1 MWTTFVP
8 DLIVTAVGALLTVLL
23 AAAGFFIK
31 VHLDRRAAIAFILRE
46 LAMRR
51 AFRPIAHPKRFKLGE
66 NDEELARISS
76 SIRTFRDSVLRC
88 QERVG
93 AASRT
98 HDVLNEMVRS
108 CNRFLTDSRRDPGGF
123 LIALESLR
131 LRLDRHARKLR
142 EIYPRMPEG
151 LAGSMDR

>member
-1 MWTTFVP
+1 MWITFVP
-8 DLIVTAVGALLTVLL
+8 DLIVTAVGALLTVAF
-23 AAAGFFIK
+23 AAAGFLIK
-31 VHLDRRAAIAFILRE
+31 VHLDRRAAVAFVLRE

-51 AFRPIAHPKRFKLGE
+51 AFRAITHPKRVRIGE
-66 NDEELARISS
+66 NNEELGRISS
-76 SIRTFRDSVLRC
+76 SVRTFRDSVLRC

-123 LIALESLR
+123 PIGIETLR
-131 LRLDRHARKLR
+131 IRLDELAQRLR
-142 EIYPRMPEG
+142 EIYRRMPAG
-151 LAGSMDR
+151 LAGSNDR